1 MELFASLQ
9 RLCCAAGPSGNI
21 GAVADLAE
29 EMLRPLVDEL
39 RRDRLNNV
47 MGIRRCG
54 KKNAKLVL
62 LDAHLDEI
70 GFIVTGHEDGFLRF
84 STLGGVDVRMLSGR
98 ELTLMTQPAGFGV
111 VASKPPHVLSAAER
125 EKAVALEH
133 LRIDVGLTQEEARK
147 RAEDALFQLG
157 LEGFE
162 ERAPQY
168 LSGGEKKRVTIAGV
182 LAMEQA
188 GRARSAPPTIC
199 TRTAPWRWMSPLPPS
214 PMCPRTRGSRWAPAR
229 SSASVPI
236 WLVG

>member
-47 MGIRRCG
+47 LGIRRCG

-147 RAEDALFQLG
+147 RYPIGTTAVYREG
-157 LEGFE
+157 LTRLQG
-162 ERAPQY
+162 
-168 LSGGEKKRVTIAGV
+168 SRVTGKALDDRSCFCV
-182 LAMEQA
+182 LL
-188 GRARSAPPTIC
+188 RALEPGLR
-199 TRTAPWRWMSPLPPS
+199 
-214 PMCPRTRGSRWAPAR
+214 RGSGCHLCYPAR
-229 SSASVPI
+229 RVQGQGVPAGCRPGHRRRSQYGS
-236 WLVG
+236 LDDAAL